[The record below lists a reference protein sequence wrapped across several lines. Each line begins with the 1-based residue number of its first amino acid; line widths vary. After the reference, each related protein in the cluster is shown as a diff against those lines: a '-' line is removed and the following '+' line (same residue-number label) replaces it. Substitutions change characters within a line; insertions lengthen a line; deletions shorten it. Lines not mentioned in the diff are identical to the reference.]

1 MKQVLEDE
9 GTEVAL
15 AAFQMSGG
23 EKHIQ
28 RDACV
33 SEGVDKLR
41 AERQAGS
48 RWAEKMWATP
58 LG

>member
-9 GTEVAL
+9 GIEVAL
-15 AAFQMSGG
+15 AAFQMPGG
-23 EKHIQ
+23 KEHIH
-28 RDACV
+28 RNACV

-41 AERQAGS
+41 PERQAGS